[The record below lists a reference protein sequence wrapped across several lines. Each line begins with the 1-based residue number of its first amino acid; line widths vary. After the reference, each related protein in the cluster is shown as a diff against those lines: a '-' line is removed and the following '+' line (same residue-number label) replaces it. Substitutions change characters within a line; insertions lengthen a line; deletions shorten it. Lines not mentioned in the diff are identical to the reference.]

1 MSPIRH
7 DIKGAEH
14 VPIARTHRRRTRF
27 LAALAALCLTAAVSP
42 TVAAAKGGPGPN
54 AARGSFVRIAHL
66 PVFENGDDLE
76 DVTVAEIIDASED
89 GTTLAYTDAARQV
102 LGFVDIT
109 DPAAPIADGTVALDG
124 EPTSV
129 VAFGAYALAMVDTSE
144 SFTNPSGYLAIV
156 DMDTHGIVHTI
167 ALGGQPDSAKVS
179 PDGAYLAIAIEN
191 ERDEEVADGELPQ
204 LPAGLLQIVD
214 LTGDPTAWTVR
225 DVDLTGLAGYAPDDP
240 EPEFVD
246 VDDRNRAVVTLQE
259 NNHIVI
265 VDLPTGAVV
274 DHFSAGTVTADGVDA
289 TEDGVVSLTDTIT
302 DVPREPDA
310 VTWLPGSRLA
320 TANEGDLFGGS
331 RGFTVFEES
340 GAVAWDS
347 GASFEDLAVR
357 HGHYPEDR
365 SENKGSEPEGIASG
379 RYGGADLLFVGSERG
394 SFVATYALD
403 VAGMPSFRQFLPTGL
418 GPEGILP
425 IPDRD
430 LLVVTSEEDDPPYG
444 VRAVIS
450 IYAYEKG
457 APTYPDIVSADDD
470 TGTAIG
476 WGALSALASDP
487 KRPKT
492 LYAISDS
499 FYSASRI
506 FTLDVSKTPAVITR
520 ATTISGADD
529 LDAEG
534 LQLAPD
540 GTFWVASEGN
550 ASDSRENRLLQVA
563 ADGTVLQE
571 VGLPAEIVACRAASA
586 NRGTL
591 GSGFEGVAIVPTGR
605 HTYTL
610 AVAQQRGW
618 DYTTAECEGL
628 DDDPAGTNPAEP
640 AFTRIWTYEPTSE
653 TWGHIAYELEPKPEI
668 ASWVGLSEIT
678 QSPAG
683 LFALIERDNRT
694 GSFSSIKNV
703 VWVDLEAQPDGVI
716 TRDEKHSV
724 DILPALRA
732 TNGWI
737 TDKPEGLTF
746 GADRQVYVVTDNDGV
761 DGWSGDT
768 QLLRLGHAWDVFT
781 RSMRR

>member
-1 MSPIRH
+1 VER
-7 DIKGAEH
+7 
-14 VPIARTHRRRTRF
+14 VPPARKHRRRNRF
-27 LAALAALCLTAAVSP
+27 LAALATLVVTASVSP
-42 TVAAAKGGPGPN
+42 TIAAAKGGPGHGH
-54 AARGSFVRIAHL
+54 ARSSFVRIAHF
-66 PVFENGDDLE
+66 PVFENGGDLE
-76 DVTVAEIIDASED
+76 ETTVAEIIDVTDD
-89 GTTLAYTDAARQV
+89 GTTLVYTDAAREV

-109 DPAAPIADGTVALDG
+109 DPATPVADGTIALDG

-129 VAFGAYALAMVDTSE
+129 AVAGPYALASVDTSE
-144 SFTNPSGYLAIV
+144 SFTDPSGYLAVV
-156 DMDTHGIVHTI
+156 DIASRTIVHTI
-167 ALGGQPDSAKVS
+167 PLGGQPDSAKVS
-179 PDGAYLAIAIEN
+179 PDGAYLAVAIEN
-191 ERDEEVADGELPQ
+191 ERDEDLADGELPQ

-214 LTGDPTAWTVR
+214 LAGDPTAWTVR
-225 DVDLTGLAGYAPDDP
+225 DVDLTGLADYAPEDP

-246 VDDRNRAVVTLQE
+246 IDDRNRAVVTLQE
-259 NNHIVI
+259 NNHVVV

-274 DHFSAGTVTADGVDA
+274 DDFTAGAVTVEGVDA
-289 TEDGVVSLTDTIT
+289 TEDGVIGLTETIT

-310 VTWLPGSRLA
+310 LAWLPGSRIA

-331 RGFTVFEES
+331 RGFTVFDES
-340 GAVAWDS
+340 GAVAFDS
-347 GASFEDLAVR
+347 GSEFEELAVR

-365 SENKGSEPEGIASG
+365 SENKGSEPEGVAYG
-379 RYGGADLLFVGSERG
+379 RYGDEDLLFVGSERG

-403 VAGMPSFRQFLPTGL
+403 AAGMPSYRQFLPTGL

-425 IPDRD
+425 IPSRN

-444 VRAVIS
+444 VRAAVS
-450 IYAYEKG
+450 IYAYQKG
-457 APTYPDIVSADDD
+457 APAYPDIVSADDGAGD
-470 TGTAIG
+470 PIG
-476 WGALSALASDP
+476 WGALSALAADP
-487 KRPKT
+487 KHPKT

-499 FYSASRI
+499 YYSASRI
-506 FTLDVSKTPAVITR
+506 FTLDVSKTPAVITG
-520 ATTISGADD
+520 AVTITGADD

-550 ASDSRENRLLQVA
+550 ASDSRENRILHVA
-563 ADGTVLQE
+563 PDGAVLQE
-571 VGLPAEIVACRAASA
+571 IGLPDEIIACRAAST

-591 GSGFEGVAIVPTGR
+591 GSGFEGLTLVPRRGG
-605 HTYTL
+605 YKL

-618 DYTTAECEGL
+618 DYTTPECEAL
-628 DDDPAGTNPAEP
+628 DDDLDGTNPAEP
-640 AFTRIWTYEPTSE
+640 AFTRLWTYDPATGA
-653 TWGHIAYELEPKPEI
+653 WGHIAYELEPKPEL

-694 GSFSSIKNV
+694 GAFSSIKNI
-703 VWVDLEAQPDGVI
+703 VWVDLWAQSDGVI
-716 TRDEKHSV
+716 TRDEKHRA

-761 DGWSGDT
+761 DGWTGET

-781 RSMRR
+781 GRSPH